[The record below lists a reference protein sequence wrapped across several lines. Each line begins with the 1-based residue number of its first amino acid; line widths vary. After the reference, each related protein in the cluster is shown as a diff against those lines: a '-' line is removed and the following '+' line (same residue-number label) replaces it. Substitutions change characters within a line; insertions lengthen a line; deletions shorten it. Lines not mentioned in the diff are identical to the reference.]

1 MADSTINKKV
11 WDIAGALR
19 DGGVS
24 MSDYLEQL
32 TYLLFLK
39 MIDENQKL
47 PEMFRWKN
55 IELPEECSWSLLKSK
70 SGKELSDH
78 YSDILKKL
86 NDKPGM
92 IGEIY
97 RNAQSKINEPVK
109 LRKVI
114 TMIDAISWNS
124 LAEDVKGEI
133 YESLLERIA
142 QDTKSGAGQ
151 YFTPRALI
159 NTIVKCVQPQLGK
172 VIADPCCGSGGFLL
186 AAKNYLMTLNP
197 SGTQQAFIKHE
208 AFRGN
213 ELVPNTYRLC
223 LMNLLLHG
231 IGEFGGVPPIK
242 CQDSL
247 ANAPSG
253 NDLCDYVLTNPPF
266 GKTSSMSIDTDGEK
280 SSESYVRDDFIAST
294 SNKQLNFIQHILS
307 MLKVG
312 GCAAV
317 VLPDNVLFEA
327 GAGETIR
334 RHLLRT
340 CDLHTILRLPT
351 GLFYAQ
357 GVSANVLFFDKK
369 PTSDAVHTKDVWIY
383 DYRTGV
389 KHTLKQNP
397 LKEADLDDFVKCYC
411 AANKSDRKETYDPT
425 NNPNGRWRKF
435 SYEEIMARPNA
446 NLAINWIEDEES
458 KLEDVSLSE
467 LLSSMQEQSSKINE
481 SVNKLCEILGKI
493 KD

>member
-1 MADSTINKKV
+1 MADSSINTKV
-11 WDIAGALR
+11 WNIAEILR
-19 DGGVS
+19 EDGVS
-24 MSDYLEQL
+24 IADYLDQL

-47 PEMFRWKN
+47 PEMLRWKN
-55 IELPEECSWSLLKSK
+55 LELPDECSWNLLKSK
-70 SGKELSDH
+70 TGNELFDY

-97 RNAQSKINEPVK
+97 RNAQNKIKQPVN
-109 LRKVI
+109 LSAVI
-114 TMIDAISWNS
+114 NMIDDSIWTR
-124 LAEDVKGEI
+124 LTEDVKGEI

-151 YFTPRALI
+151 YFTPRSLI

-186 AAKNYLMTLNP
+186 SAKNYLMTLKP
-197 SGTQQAFIKHE
+197 TGTQQTFIKYE
-208 AFRGN
+208 AFRGA
-213 ELVPNTYRLC
+213 ELVDTTYRLC

-231 IGEFGGVPPIK
+231 IGEFGGIPPIK

-266 GKTSSMSIDTDGEK
+266 GNGKKGHG
-280 SSESYVRDDFIAST
+280 SYVRDDFFAST

-327 GAGETIR
+327 GAGENIR
-334 RHLLRT
+334 KHLLRT

-389 KHTLKQNP
+389 KHTLKKNP

-435 SYEEIMARPNA
+435 SYEEIKDLYNA
-446 NLAINWIEDEES
+446 NLDITWIEDDES
-458 KLEDVSLSE
+458 KLEDVSLNE
-467 LLSSMQEQSSKINE
+467 LLSSMEEQSSKINE

-493 KD
+493 QD

>member
-11 WDIAGALR
+11 WDIAGALY

-24 MSDYLEQL
+24 NNEYLEQL
-32 TYLLFLK
+32 TYLLFIK

-55 IELPEECSWSLLKSK
+55 IELPEECSWTLLKSK
-70 SGKELSDH
+70 SGEDLSDH

-97 RNAQSKINEPVK
+97 RNAQSKINEPEK
-109 LRKVI
+109 LHKVI
-114 TMIDAISWNS
+114 TMIDSIIWTS

-151 YFTPRALI
+151 YFTPRSLI

-186 AAKNYLMTLNP
+186 AAKNFLMTLNP

-213 ELVPNTYRLC
+213 ELIPNTYRLC

-253 NDLCDYVLTNPPF
+253 SDLCDYVLTNPPF
-266 GKTSSMSIDTDGEK
+266 GNKGYT
-280 SSESYVRDDFIAST
+280 SYVRDDFIAST

-307 MLKVG
+307 MLKIG
-312 GCAAV
+312 GSAAV
-317 VLPDNVLFEA
+317 VLPDNVLFQA

-334 RHLLRT
+334 KHLLST

-351 GLFYAQ
+351 GVFYAK

-369 PTSDAVHTKDVWIY
+369 PTSDTVHTKDVWIY

-435 SYEEIMARPNA
+435 SYEEIIARPNA
-446 NLAINWIEDEES
+446 NLAINWIEIKES
-458 KLEDVSLSE
+458 KKSKEIKDDDNNTLIEII
-467 LLSSMQEQSSKINE
+467 SSMQEQSSKINE
-481 SVNKLCEILGKI
+481 SVNKLCKILGKI

>member
-1 MADSTINKKV
+1 MADSSINTKV
-11 WDIAGALR
+11 WNIAKILR
-19 DGGVS
+19 EDGVS
-24 MSDYLEQL
+24 IADYLDQL

-47 PEMFRWKN
+47 PEMLRWKN
-55 IELPEECSWSLLKSK
+55 LELPDECSWNLLKSK
-70 SGKELSDH
+70 TGNELFDY

-97 RNAQSKINEPVK
+97 RNAQNKIKQPVN
-109 LRKVI
+109 LSAVI
-114 TMIDAISWNS
+114 NMIDDSIWTR
-124 LAEDVKGEI
+124 LTEDVKGEI

-151 YFTPRALI
+151 YFTPRSLI

-186 AAKNYLMTLNP
+186 SAKNYLMTLKP
-197 SGTQQAFIKHE
+197 TGTQQTFIKYE
-208 AFRGN
+208 AFRGA
-213 ELVPNTYRLC
+213 ELVDTTYRLC

-231 IGEFGGVPPIK
+231 IGEFGGIPPIK

-266 GKTSSMSIDTDGEK
+266 GNGKKGSR
-280 SSESYVRDDFIAST
+280 SYVRDDFFAST

-307 MLKVG
+307 MLKIG
-312 GCAAV
+312 GSAAV

-327 GAGETIR
+327 GAGENIR
-334 RHLLRT
+334 EHLLRT

-351 GLFYAQ
+351 GVFYAK

-369 PTSDAVHTKDVWIY
+369 PTSDTVHTKDVWIY

-389 KHTLKQNP
+389 KHTLKKNP

-411 AANKSDRKETYDPT
+411 ADDKTKRKETYDPT

-435 SYEEIMARPNA
+435 SYEENKDLLNA
-446 NLAINWIEDEES
+446 NLDITWIEDEES

-467 LLSSMQEQSSKINE
+467 LLSSMKEQSSKINE
-481 SVNKLCEILGKI
+481 SVNKLCGILGNI
-493 KD
+493 QD